1 MTTPTPEAGV
11 PEPAQLAEV
20 QATDALLER
29 LSRRASRPGDLDD
42 PVFAALSDLAVH
54 VEEDEAESAA
64 VVAHML
70 ELLQLGAAPDVQGG
84 EDAGSGTASPEVT
97 AAERP
102 SRVIDLTEQQP
113 AAEAPA
119 AQEPA
124 AQAPAAEEPAAEA
137 PAAEAPAT
145 EAAAAEDA
153 PAEVT
158 AADETPAEDA
168 PADETPADETPPAD
182 ETAADETAAD
192 ETAADETAA
201 DETAADE
208 TAAEEPPADETPAGD
223 APVEI
228 AASAEPASA
237 DESEAEPIADEPVA
251 KDAPERPDAPPTTPI
266 PGRDLDT
273 AASDTSA
280 WTEGVVT
287 PMRPSRLGR
296 IAKIPTPRHA
306 PRFTGEERWER
317 AVRQLSMP
325 VAAAIAVFALGSGV
339 TAALTGDPMK
349 PLDSVGRVVD
359 HLSGNDETVSYNVL
373 KENINKAKLALRNG
387 DEKTARD
394 LLATVESNLD
404 DVDGTQATLLKEE
417 IAAVEE
423 EIAPTGGS
431 NPVPNPESPSG
442 GEVPSQEPTKA
453 PTNPTTQPSSEPT
466 TEPSKSSEPT
476 QEPSPSTTT
485 TPPPTTPD
493 TEPTPLSSADT
504 P

>member
-54 VEEDEAESAA
+54 VDEDEAESAT

-70 ELLQLGAAPDVQGG
+70 ELLQLGVAPDVQEG
-84 EDAGSGTASPEVT
+84 EDAGSATASPEVT

-113 AAEAPA
+113 AAEG
-119 AQEPA
+119 
-124 AQAPAAEEPAAEA
+124 PAAEES
-137 PAAEAPAT
+137 AT

-168 PADETPADETPPAD
+168 PADETPADG
-182 ETAADETAAD
+182 TAADGTAAD
-192 ETAADETAA
+192 G
-201 DETAADE
+201 
-208 TAAEEPPADETPAGD
+208 TAAEEPPADETPAD
-223 APVEI
+223 ETPAEEPPAEI

-237 DESEAEPIADEPVA
+237 DESEAEPVADEPVA

>member
-1 MTTPTPEAGV
+1 M

-70 ELLQLGAAPDVQGG
+70 ELLQLGATPDVQGG
-84 EDAGSGTASPEVT
+84 EDAGSATASPEVT

-113 AAEAPA
+113 AAE
-119 AQEPA
+119 E
-124 AQAPAAEEPAAEA
+124 PAAEEPAAE
-137 PAAEAPAT
+137 ESAT
-145 EAAAAEDA
+145 DAAAAEDA

-158 AADETPAEDA
+158 AADETPA
-168 PADETPADETPPAD
+168 D

-192 ETAADETAA
+192 EAP
-201 DETAADE
+201 
-208 TAAEEPPADETPAGD
+208 AED

-228 AASAEPASA
+228 AASAEPPPA
-237 DESEAEPIADEPVA
+237 DESKAEPVADEPVADEPVA